1 MREPVSAILPVKNG
15 QPWIRDALKNIDEV
29 LGGKDELIVVDDNSS
44 DSSWALLH
52 SVSLKT
58 AIKIVRNPGNGIVS
72 ALNEGINLAQHE
84 WIARFDIDDKYHVNR
99 ISDQFS
105 VVNAKV
111 VAVFTDYRVVSET
124 GRDLGIIPSPVH
136 SSATVLS
143 LVNSD
148 RTAHPS
154 VIFRKMAAISVGLYK
169 ENDFPCEDLSLWLR
183 LSKVG
188 KLVSVPTVDL
198 IYTLRNSSVSG
209 GRYDEAKERT
219 KSLLHASPQVE
230 TYIDSAFENF
240 KEIMELYRGMVM
252 GEQRSLLFFRDL
264 YKAMAFKKFTR
275 KQRMRLNSV
284 FVFFILSPKN
294 FLAGIKLLK
303 LRRRRKLYRSLD

>member
-1 MREPVSAILPVKNG
+1 MRVPVSAILPVKNG
-15 QPWIRDALKNIDEV
+15 QPWIRDALENIDKV
-29 LGGKDELIVVDDNSS
+29 LGDNDELIVVDDNSS
-44 DSSWALLH
+44 DSSWALLN

-58 AIKIVRNPGNGIVS
+58 PVKIMRNPGVGIVS
-72 ALNEGINLAQHE
+72 ALNEGIKLAQHE

-99 ISDQFS
+99 ISDQLS
-105 VVNAKV
+105 VVNEEV
-111 VAVFTDYRVVSET
+111 VAVFTDYRVVSEI
-124 GRDLGIIPSPVH
+124 GQDLGIIPSPVH

-154 VIFRKMAAISVGLYK
+154 VIFRKIAAISVGLYK

-188 KLVSVPTVDL
+188 KLVSVPAVDL
-198 IYTLRNSSVSG
+198 IYTMRNSSVSG
-209 GRYDEAKERT
+209 GRYFEAKELT
-219 KSLLHASPQVE
+219 KSLLRASPQIE

-240 KEIMELYRGMVM
+240 KEILKLYRGMVM

-264 YKAMAFKKFTR
+264 YKAMTFRKFTR
-275 KQRMRLNSV
+275 KQRRRLNSA

-294 FLAGIKLLK
+294 FLAGLKLLK
-303 LRRRRKLYRSLD
+303 LKRRRKLHRSLD